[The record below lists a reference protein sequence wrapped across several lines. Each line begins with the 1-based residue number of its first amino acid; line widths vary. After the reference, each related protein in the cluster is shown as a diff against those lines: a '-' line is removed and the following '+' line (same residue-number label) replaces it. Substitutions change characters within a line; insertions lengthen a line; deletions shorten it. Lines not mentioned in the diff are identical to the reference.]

1 MNENPN
7 ENVENKQGVDMMK
20 SAEKISNDATI
31 TSEERNEDEVRA
43 RESVDWSVTEG
54 ELQARVSMINPTN
67 QC

>member
-1 MNENPN
+1 
-7 ENVENKQGVDMMK
+7 MMK